1 MRAAIRA
8 VLGLLLIGASGA
20 TAPLDAQTL
29 ATRQAGAPPL
39 TADQVLSISSVIGGR
54 DAPKWHP
61 DGKRIAF
68 LGSFGGPMGLWEV
81 DATGGKPQLLI
92 DDVSLVGVGSTASQ
106 NPLWSPSGNLV
117 AYVSSKGGAPEIW
130 LWSRSDGKS
139 VALTSLGARINSMN
153 WSPDGRRIAFAAD
166 RYGSEDIYVV
176 AVPSGEVTRLT
187 SHPDYE
193 VFPTWTPDGRYVLFD
208 RLDDR
213 WLDHDVLAVPVD
225 GSAAPRLVVREPN
238 FFDYRGGTAFGYAE
252 VSRDGRQV
260 LFRSQRSGWLN
271 YWTVPF
277 AGGTPRPVTAESAEQ
292 SEASWSPDGKSIAY
306 VSNRNGTHS
315 LWVASAGGGS
325 PRALVAPREGVVSK
339 PVWSPDGTR
348 ISYSFATSATP
359 ADLFVVDVGSGKTT
373 QLTSSMPLGIAR
385 DALVI
390 PRKITYPSADGL
402 TISAYLYEPRGL
414 RPGEKAPGILWVHGG
429 PTSQYSDTYQAQ
441 VQFFAQR
448 GYAVLLPNI
457 RGSSGYGR
465 AFEDLNND
473 CWGRCDLKD
482 VVAGVEYLKQQG
494 FVNPAKMG
502 IHGISY
508 GGCMTMSAI
517 ANAPGVFQAAIPESG
532 YGDWVKFHEWNDEL
546 QHTKLLAYEFG
557 PWPDSLAVYKRNSP
571 IYNVKRVT
579 TPTFLVHGE
588 GAKSAWRPGQLPVSA
603 SLDFA
608 RALDAEYKIFRYKSY
623 PGETYYVTSRANVR
637 EKLGDMLAF
646 WDQFLKDRV
655 TDAPSAAR
663 VQATLGGGSR

>member
-1 MRAAIRA
+1 
-8 VLGLLLIGASGA
+8 
-20 TAPLDAQTL
+20 
-29 ATRQAGAPPL
+29 
-39 TADQVLSISSVIGGR
+39 
-54 DAPKWHP
+54 
-61 DGKRIAF
+61 
-68 LGSFGGPMGLWEV
+68 MGLWEI
-81 DATGGKPQLLI
+81 DATGGKPRQLI
-92 DDVSLVGVGSTASQ
+92 DDLSLVGVGSTASQ
-106 NPLWSPSGNLV
+106 NPLWSPSGEFV

-130 LWSRSDGKS
+130 LWSPRDGRS

-176 AVPSGEVTRLT
+176 AVPSGDVTRLT

-193 VFPTWTPDGRYVLFD
+193 VFPTWTPDSRYVLFD

-213 WLDHDVLAVPVD
+213 WLNHDVLAVPVD
-225 GSAAPRLVVREPN
+225 GSAAPRLVVREPD

-277 AGGTPRPVTAESAEQ
+277 ESGTPRPVAAESAEQ

-315 LWVASAGGGS
+315 LWVASVAGAS
-325 PRALVAPREGVVSK
+325 PRAIVAPREGVVSK

-348 ISYSFATSATP
+348 ISYSFGTSTIP
-359 ADLFVVDVGSGKTT
+359 ADLFVVDVMSRKST
-373 QLTSSMPLGIAR
+373 QLTTSMPRGIAR

-414 RPGEKAPGILWVHGG
+414 RTGEKAPGILWVHGG

-448 GYAVLLPNI
+448 GYVVLLPNI

-465 AFEDLNND
+465 AFEDANND

-482 VVAGVEYLKQQG
+482 VLAGVKYLKQQG

-557 PWPDSLAVYKRNSP
+557 PWPDSLVVYKRNSP
-571 IYNVKRVT
+571 IYNVKRIT

-588 GAKSAWRPGQLPVSA
+588 GAKSTWRPGQQPVPA

-655 TDAPSAAR
+655 TDAPSAVR
-663 VQATLGGGSR
+663 MQTSLGGGSR

>member
-1 MRAAIRA
+1 M
-8 VLGLLLIGASGA
+8 LGLLLVGASGA
-20 TAPLDAQTL
+20 AGHLDAQTPP
-29 ATRQAGAPPL
+29 AGRGNARPPL
-39 TADQVLSISSVIGGR
+39 TADQVLLVSSVIGGR
-54 DAPKWHP
+54 DAPNWHP
-61 DGKRIAF
+61 DGTRIAF
-68 LGSFGGPMGLWEV
+68 LGSFGGPLGLWEV
-81 DATGGKPQLLI
+81 SATGGKPRQLI
-92 DDVSLVGVGSTASQ
+92 ADVSLAGVGSTASQ
-106 NPLWSPSGNLV
+106 NPLWSPSGEYV

-130 LWSRSDGKS
+130 LWSPRQGRNM
-139 VALTSLGARINSMN
+139 ALTSLGGRINSMN

-176 AVPSGEVTRLT
+176 TVPSGEVTRLT

-213 WLDHDVLAVPVD
+213 WLNHDVLAVPVD
-225 GSAAPRLVVREPN
+225 GSAAPRLVVREPD

-277 AGGTPRPVTAESAEQ
+277 AGGAPRAVAAESAEQ

-306 VSNRNGTHS
+306 VSNRNGTHR
-315 LWVASAGGGS
+315 LHVASATGGT
-325 PRALVAPREGVVSK
+325 PRALVAPTEGVVSK

-348 ISYSFATSATP
+348 ISYTFATTTTP
-359 ADLFVVDVGSGKTT
+359 ADLFVVDVASGKST
-373 QLTSSMPLGIAR
+373 QLTTSMPSGVAQN
-385 DALVI
+385 ALVT
-390 PRKITYPSADGL
+390 PRKVTYPSADGL

-414 RPGEKAPGILWVHGG
+414 RPGDKAPGILWVHGG

-441 VQFFAQR
+441 VQYFAQR

-465 AFEDLNND
+465 AFEDANND

-482 VVAGVEYLKQQG
+482 VVAGVEYLKRQNY
-494 FVNPAKMG
+494 VNPAKMG

-508 GGCMTMSAI
+508 GGVMTMSAVV
-517 ANAPGVFQAAIPESG
+517 NAPGVFQAAIPESG

-579 TPTFLVHGE
+579 TPTFIVHGE
-588 GAKSAWRPGQLPVSA
+588 GATTAWRPGQQPVPA

-646 WDQFLKDRV
+646 WDQFLKDGVR
-655 TDAPSAAR
+655 DAPSATR
-663 VQATLGGGSR
+663 EQVSLGGGGR

>member
-1 MRAAIRA
+1 MRSEIRHA
-8 VLGLLLIGASGA
+8 LGLLAIGTVTSVSG
-20 TAPLDAQTL
+20 LDARTTQL
-29 ATRQAGAPPL
+29 RQDDPAPL
-39 TADQVLSISSVIGGR
+39 TADQVLSITSVIAGR
-54 DAPKWHP
+54 DAPTWHP
-61 DGKRIAF
+61 DGSRIAF

-81 DATGGKPQLLI
+81 SATGGMPRQLI
-92 DDVSLVGVGSTASQ
+92 EDVSLGGVGSTASQ
-106 NPLWSPSGNLV
+106 NPLWSPTGDYV

-130 LWSRSDGKS
+130 LWSPREGQNRPLT
-139 VALTSLGARINSMN
+139 ALGGRINSMN

-176 AVPSGEVTRLT
+176 AVPTGEVTRLT

-193 VFPTWTPDGRYVLFD
+193 VFPTWTPDGRYVVFD
-208 RLDDR
+208 RLDDK
-213 WLDHDVLAVPVD
+213 WLNHDVLAIPAD
-225 GSAAPRLVVREPN
+225 GSAPPRLVVREPN

-252 VSRDGRQV
+252 VSKDGRLV

-277 AGGTPRPVTAESAEQ
+277 DGGTPRPVFAEKAEQ
-292 SEASWSPDGKSIAY
+292 SEASWSPDGKSVAY
-306 VSNRNGTHS
+306 ISNHNGTNS
-315 LWVASAGGGS
+315 LQLASLAGGA
-325 PRALVAPREGVVSK
+325 PRALVAPSEGVVSK
-339 PVWSPDGTR
+339 VAWSTDGTR
-348 ISYSFATSATP
+348 ISYSFGTTTAP
-359 ADLFVVDVGSGKTT
+359 ADLFVVDVASGVSK
-373 QLTSSMPLGIAR
+373 QLTTSMPTGLR
-385 DALVI
+385 NDQLVT
-390 PRKITYPSADGL
+390 PRKITYPSADGF

-414 RPGEKAPGILWVHGG
+414 KPGEKAPGIVWVHGG
-429 PTSQYSDTYQAQ
+429 PTGQYSDTYQAQ

-448 GYAVLLPNI
+448 GYAIILPNI

-465 AFEDLNND
+465 AFEDANND

-482 VVAGVEYLKQQG
+482 VVAAADYLKQQP
-494 FVNPAKMG
+494 FVNAAKLG

-517 ANAPGVFQAAIPESG
+517 VNAPGVFQAAIPESG

-557 PWPDSLAVYKRNSP
+557 PFPDSIAVYKRNSP

-588 GAKSAWRPGQLPVSA
+588 GAKADWRPGQQPVPA

-608 RALDAEYKIFRYKSY
+608 RALDAEYKIFRYKAY

-637 EKLGDMLAF
+637 TKLGDMLAF

-655 TDAPSAAR
+655 TDAPSVAPVAGI
-663 VQATLGGGSR
+663 VGGSR